1 VVNNVAKKM
10 SKGSK
15 KIASVMH
22 EFKAKKLHSS
32 SKKGPIV
39 KKPAQALAISLSEA
53 RDIGAKIPK
62 KKKKPIKK
70 KAVMMVK

>member
-1 VVNNVAKKM
+1 MAKKM
-10 SKGSK
+10 TK
-15 KIASVMH
+15 KAKVIKSEMH
-22 EFKAKKLHSS
+22 KFKADELHSG
-32 SKKGPIV
+32 SKKGPLV
-39 KKPAQALAISLSEA
+39 KSPKQALAISLSEA